1 MIHPDTELRFI
12 SPEIGFG
19 VVATKLIPKGTITW
33 VFDSLDQIILPQ
45 AMAQMAPLQKAF
57 LDKYSYRDHL
67 GNFVLCGDH
76 ARFVNHSF
84 RSSCMSTAY
93 DCEIAVRDIHPGEEL
108 TDDYGYLNPSE
119 PFDCVPEAGSTR
131 TRVLPD
137 DLLNFYPDWDAQLRD
152 AFQYFCAVPQ
162 PLLELLAP
170 AHRTSVLAV
179 ATGQAPMNSILDCY
193 YDPSKM
199 PPASHSLPVPVGG
212 FATASPNQ

>member
-33 VFDSLDQIILPQ
+33 VFDSLDQIISPEKLER
-45 AMAQMAPLQKAF
+45 MDSMQKVF
-57 LDKYSYRDHL
+57 LEKYCYRDHT
-67 GNFVLCGDH
+67 GNYVLCGDH

-93 DCEIAVRDIHPGEEL
+93 DCEVAVRDILPGEEL

-119 PFDCVPEAGSTR
+119 PFDCVPEEGCTR

-137 DLLNFYPDWDAQLRD
+137 DLLNFHPEWDAQLRE
-152 AFQYFCAVPQ
+152 AFENFSSVEQ
-162 PLLELLAP
+162 PLLHMLASKYR
-170 AHRTSVLAV
+170 AKVLAV
-179 ATGQAPMNSILDCY
+179 AAGQASMDSILNCY
-193 YDPSKM
+193 YDASK
-199 PPASHSLPVPVGG
+199 VRKE
-212 FATASPNQ
+212 